1 MYKMKEGQTVDLKS
15 IRTVIGKTANF
26 NELAKDCVAFANTK
40 GGVIYIGIEDGCD
53 LPPQGQKIDD
63 NLPFEIS
70 RMISQKTVNVATVP
84 EKICAENGGEYI
96 QLTIHPSVQSIAS
109 RVDGSYFYRSGDNSV
124 PLHPD
129 QLFRLLTDK
138 PAFIWET
145 KIVKSVPR
153 DSVDVDKLN
162 DFIQDIKKS
171 ERVTD
176 FIKSKSVDEI
186 LDYYMLAEGNFLTN
200 LGVLWIGKRNDRA
213 KIAYAPAVQFIKYDE
228 FGEKINKI
236 VWDDYS
242 LNPKELLRAIYTE
255 IPDWKEGIEVSDG
268 LFRKFILNYSEAT
281 IRELAAN
288 AILHRPYTTA
298 GDIFIN
304 LYPNRVEFHNP
315 GLLPI
320 GVTPENILQKTVRRN
335 EHLCKLAYDIKIMER
350 EGSGFDKIYENQL
363 LYSKPVPKVEELSDR
378 IKISIFRDVSKPNI
392 VRFIHNMIDE
402 YGLKQREVIALGL
415 IAQHGS
421 LSASELTRALSLEGD
436 NPTRSWIDRLLKH
449 EIIQSKGKTRSTQYY
464 VNPMLLKRVNF
475 QAKPSLKMIE
485 PHRLRELIYADLEM
499 YNNSTSTEIRQRVG
513 EEISISKIRRALHNL
528 VENGQVEKTGTTS
541 NVIYRILTKVVE

>member
-1 MYKMKEGQTVDLKS
+1 MKEGQTVDLKS
-15 IRTVIGKTANF
+15 IRTVIGRTANF
-26 NELAKDCVAFANTK
+26 KELAKDCVAFANTK
-40 GGVIYIGIEDGCD
+40 GGIIYIGIEDGCSM
-53 LPPQGQKIDD
+53 PPQDQRIDD
-63 NLPFEIS
+63 NLPFEIH
-70 RMISQKTVNVATVP
+70 RKISQNTINVATVP
-84 EKICAENGGEYI
+84 EKVYADNGGEYI
-96 QLTIHPSVQSIAS
+96 QLTIHPSIQSIAS
-109 RVDGSYFYRSGDNSV
+109 RSDGTYFYRSGDNSV
-124 PLHPD
+124 PLYPD

-145 KIVKSVPR
+145 KIVKSVSR
-153 DSVDVDKLN
+153 DSYDADKLSYL
-162 DFIQDIKKS
+162 IQDIKKS

-176 FIKSKSVDEI
+176 FIKSKSLDEI
-186 LDYYMLAEGNFLTN
+186 LDYYMFAEGNFLTN

-213 KIAYAPAVQFIKYDE
+213 KIAYAPVVQFIKYDE

-304 LYPNRVEFHNP
+304 LYPDRVEFHNP

-335 EHLCKLAYDIKIMER
+335 EQLCRLAYDIKIMEK

-421 LSASELTRALSLEGD
+421 LSASELTRALSLEGE

-464 VNPMLLKRVNF
+464 VNPIFLKRVNF

-499 YNNSTSTEIRQRVG
+499 YNNSTSTEIRQRIG
-513 EEISISKIRRALHNL
+513 EEISISKIRRALQHL
-528 VENGQVEKTGTTS
+528 VEKGQVEKTGTTS
-541 NVIYRILTKVVE
+541 DVIYHILTKVVE